1 MKCRPLLRKSSS
13 LLDSICSPD
22 RAKQKVRTNLENLSE
37 PQIVRAAKNVAPAF
51 FNDPMAAY
59 LMQDASKRLKQLQ
72 WFFRLT
78 YSYCH
83 RWGRVVSDPEL
94 KSLAGLLPPN
104 ETAMTSWRLLKI
116 GFWKAPFVLGMGAFA
131 RFGRFSDE
139 AEKIHMELM
148 PDPHW
153 YLLPSEHLLK
163 RKEQGWVPR
172 SSVRP

>member
-1 MKCRPLLRKSSS
+1 
-13 LLDSICSPD
+13 
-22 RAKQKVRTNLENLSE
+22 LENLSE

-78 YSYCH
+78 NSYCH

-104 ETAMTSWRLLKI
+104 ETAMTSWGVLKI

-139 AEKIHMELM
+139 AEKIHKELM

-163 RKEQGWVPR
+163 RKEQGLVPR